1 MFPYSLADG
10 NYALTKE
17 KHSGVR
23 AISNLHLNWKLTIEY
38 DVFLRLNLLEKAM
51 MNMGTLLN
59 SLLNWHRKLSH
70 LEYL

>member
-23 AISNLHLNWKLTIEY
+23 AISNLHLNWKLTIVY
-38 DVFLRLNLLEKAM
+38 DGKS
-51 MNMGTLLN
+51 T
-59 SLLNWHRKLSH
+59 WKSH
-70 LEYL
+70 DE